1 MDFDGL
7 DDYVKQGITDKEIE
21 ENCDYFKNHP
31 LFMNEVP
38 ENYQENDMLMGIS
51 SIVNND
57 SPENLAKSMNEK
69 ANQMMK
75 EHMKDQD
82 NDYWLKKALMIYSD
96 GIAQKCTDIQLN
108 AKLYSNR
115 ALVQFKRS
123 THITNSRKLWQMY

>member
-1 MDFDGL
+1 
-7 DDYVKQGITDKEIE
+7 
-21 ENCDYFKNHP
+21 
-31 LFMNEVP
+31 MNEVP

-96 GIAQKCTDIQLN
+96 GIA
-108 AKLYSNR
+108 
-115 ALVQFKRS
+115 
-123 THITNSRKLWQMY
+123 